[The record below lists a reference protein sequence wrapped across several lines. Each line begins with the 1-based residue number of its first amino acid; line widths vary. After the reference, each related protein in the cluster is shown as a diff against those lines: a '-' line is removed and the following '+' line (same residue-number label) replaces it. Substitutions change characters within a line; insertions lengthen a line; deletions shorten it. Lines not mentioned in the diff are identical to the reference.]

1 MADTGERVKADR
13 EFLGEIG
20 LTDKEMQVLE
30 SAFELA
36 DEATEKRIM
45 FSEKL
50 GPVAFTP
57 GAALAIGVA
66 NLTFAVYTEYGKS
79 LAGRRHIQHNLK
91 KFAED
96 LVKLEMAED
105 GAAPL
110 SVAQRF
116 RGELKNLRRKG

>member
-1 MADTGERVKADR
+1 MVDMTERMKADR

-30 SAFELA
+30 GAFELT
-36 DEATEKRIM
+36 DEAMANRLSFNDKV
-45 FSEKL
+45 

-57 GAALAIGVA
+57 GAALAVGVA
-66 NLTFAVYTEYGKS
+66 NLAFAVYTEYGKS
-79 LAGRRHIQHNLK
+79 IAGRRHIQHNLK
-91 KFAED
+91 KFAEE
-96 LVKLEMAED
+96 LVKLEMVED

-116 RGELKNLRRKG
+116 RTELKTLRRQK